1 MCKLDIDIT
10 RQHIRLINSVI
21 GYYQQ
26 LVYSNPRRDRAKV
39 SKMTFGEI
47 QKAVSKAQIEMREAI
62 SDKISEFKENVT
74 DQGEI
79 AVTCDLLT

>member
-1 MCKLDIDIT
+1 
-10 RQHIRLINSVI
+10 
-21 GYYQQ
+21 
-26 LVYSNPRRDRAKV
+26 
-39 SKMTFGEI
+39 MTFEEI